1 MCGQGSSDGGSRKSP
16 CHRGAKRVCETHLAE
31 GTAEDFEPGA
41 RRGEEIACSLRCRT
55 NTPRKLW
62 LLVEP
67 PVRDFIFC
75 DSAPITAKENSSV
88 FVNVR
93 GVSASVLENCCEVF
107 GWTVPRKAL

>member
-1 MCGQGSSDGGSRKSP
+1 MCG
-16 CHRGAKRVCETHLAE
+16 THIAE
-31 GTAEDFEPGA
+31 GTAEDFEPGTH
-41 RRGEEIACSLRCRT
+41 RVEEIACLLTCRT
-55 NTPRKLW
+55 DTPRKLW
-62 LLVEP
+62 LLVKL

-107 GWTVPRKAL
+107 GWTVP